1 MQGDVRRRF
10 QSRDAVGAFVENAIF
25 APARR
30 HETHPTPGSCN
41 GQPALATYEPGDDD
55 HLVVTGL
62 QVLQLGDL
70 NGQPMV
76 TALVSYR
83 DPALAIRCGLPC
95 HAASHASEMTSH
107 GLPAGLTGNRR
118 EEGQRLIHLAPG
130 QSSLSVLIAVPR
142 TSSRTPSWRSIPSSR
157 RRSRP
162 RAR

>member
-10 QSRDAVGAFVENAIF
+10 QSRDAVAAFVENAIF

-30 HETHPTPGSCN
+30 HEMHPTPGSCN

-76 TALVSYR
+76 TALVS
-83 DPALAIRCGLPC
+83 
-95 HAASHASEMTSH
+95 
-107 GLPAGLTGNRR
+107 
-118 EEGQRLIHLAPG
+118 
-130 QSSLSVLIAVPR
+130 
-142 TSSRTPSWRSIPSSR
+142 
-157 RRSRP
+157 
-162 RAR
+162 